1 MKQTL
6 VEVEKIYADIDR
18 GPFSKGIQANRVFKF
33 IKAEI
38 DVLCDMSPDLVLHDL
53 ERNRITWDD
62 DGYWEQEGFVKRLL
76 GIALRDKLFLGYLD
90 RKKFCEMIGWCGR
103 YRPEAL
109 HTVLRIFSESYVED
123 KQ

>member
-6 VEVEKIYADIDR
+6 VEVEEIYADIDR
-18 GPFSKGIQANRVFKF
+18 GPFSKSIQANRVFKF

-38 DVLCDMSPDLVLHDL
+38 DVLANMAPDESL
-53 ERNRITWDD
+53 EPPDPNRITWDD
-62 DGYWEQEGFVKRLL
+62 SGYWEQEGFVKRLL

-90 RKKFCEMIGWCGR
+90 RKKFCEMIGWCGS
-103 YRPEAL
+103 YRSDAP
-109 HTVLRIFSESYVED
+109 HTVLRILSDSYVGD